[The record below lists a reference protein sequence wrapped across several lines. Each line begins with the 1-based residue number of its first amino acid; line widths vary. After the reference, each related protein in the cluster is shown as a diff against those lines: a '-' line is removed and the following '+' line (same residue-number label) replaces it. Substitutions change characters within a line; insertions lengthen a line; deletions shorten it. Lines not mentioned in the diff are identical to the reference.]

1 MIAFLA
7 EIFEDGHDVL
17 LHSQLIIDSHAAG
30 SQRLATKETRMFHE
44 DKTFNLRFSL
54 EASFP
59 DDYDGDEDNHVW
71 VQDWEQ
77 RIKPEMMKILFDFLR
92 RHSAW
97 TVRVRNRGLSPLDEI
112 EIAMARDFSNRS
124 LA

>member
-1 MIAFLA
+1 
-7 EIFEDGHDVL
+7 
-17 LHSQLIIDSHAAG
+17 
-30 SQRLATKETRMFHE
+30 MFHE
-44 DKTFNLRFSL
+44 EKTFNLRFSL

-77 RIKPEMMKILFDFLR
+77 RIKPEMTKMIFDFLR

-97 TVRVRNRGLSPLDEI
+97 TVRVRNRGVSPIDEI
-112 EIAMARDFSNRS
+112 EIAMAKDYSNRS

>member
-1 MIAFLA
+1 
-7 EIFEDGHDVL
+7 
-17 LHSQLIIDSHAAG
+17 
-30 SQRLATKETRMFHE
+30 MFHE

-59 DDYDGDEDNHVW
+59 DDYDGDEDHHVW

-77 RIKPEMMKILFDFLR
+77 RIKPEMTKTIFDFLR
-92 RHSAW
+92 RHSTW
-97 TVRVRNRGLSPLDEI
+97 TVHVRNRGVSPLDEI
-112 EIAMARDFSNRS
+112 EIAMAKDYSNRS